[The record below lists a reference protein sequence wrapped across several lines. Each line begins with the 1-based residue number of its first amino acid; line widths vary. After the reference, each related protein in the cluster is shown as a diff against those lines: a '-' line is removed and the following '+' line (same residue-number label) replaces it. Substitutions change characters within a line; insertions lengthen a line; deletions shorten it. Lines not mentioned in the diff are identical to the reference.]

1 MTKEVSMDTK
11 MSVEKRQAFLAET
24 RVGIISIPEEG
35 RGPLS
40 VPVWYSYEP
49 GGDVR
54 IWTSEKSYKAKL
66 LQKTRRISFCVQ
78 DTLPPNYKYVS
89 IEGPFSIRL
98 VDLENDI
105 RPMALRYYGPV
116 GGEHYVEEVRKS
128 DSWRN
133 NLLICIKPERWYS
146 ADYSEV
152 INPSP

>member
-49 GGDVR
+49 GGDIQV
-54 IWTSEKSYKAKL
+54 WTSEKSYKAKL
-66 LQKTRRISFCVQ
+66 LQKTSRISFCVQ
-78 DTLPPNYKYVS
+78 DTQPPYYKYVS
-89 IEGPFSIRL
+89 IEGPFTIRL
-98 VDLENDI
+98 VDLERDI
-105 RPMALRYYGPV
+105 HPMALRYYGPV
-116 GGEHYVEEVRKS
+116 GGELYVQDIRKS

-133 NLLICIKPERWYS
+133 NLLICITPERWYS

-152 INPSP
+152 INPAP